1 MLFRWPADSPC
12 SVGTASADVV
22 VLLSG
27 AVTTAHITNAMQS
40 AEIISFVHSFSLYFG
55 YLWLKISRA
64 TANPMPTAVP
74 NGGMTNK
81 NMILIGQRRISG
93 SFRSADDSADTTAGS
108 VRLFLFF
115 LKNIRFHLLYYSFC
129 TGYRSSGRIRLSVN
143 RREQTCREIIEE
155 TVQQA
160 QECIAAQGQHK

>member
-1 MLFRWPADSPC
+1 MSCSTVLFSVASDVVSVACDSPC

-55 YLWLKISRA
+55 YLWLKFSRA
-64 TANPMPTAVP
+64 TANQMPTAVP
-74 NGGMTNK
+74 TGGMTNK

-108 VRLFLFF
+108 ADCSCFF
-115 LKNIRFHLLYYSFC
+115 LKNIRFHLLYIHSALD
-129 TGYRSSGRIRLSVN
+129 TVPPDESVSP
-143 RREQTCREIIEE
+143 
-155 TVQQA
+155 
-160 QECIAAQGQHK
+160 